1 MGISVIE
8 SKTFTLRFHW
18 SDYRLRGFGKRVERI
33 RMEKKRKMKKAKI
46 AARQKA
52 HREYKRKRDETEKLV
67 RDLQEEL
74 KRARKEVEAL
84 RKEGAHEMDVANT
97 MLCINSI

>member
-1 MGISVIE
+1 M
-8 SKTFTLRFHW
+8 
-18 SDYRLRGFGKRVERI
+18 
-33 RMEKKRKMKKAKI
+33 
-46 AARQKA
+46 RQET

-84 RKEGAHEMDVANT
+84 RKERTHEMDVANT